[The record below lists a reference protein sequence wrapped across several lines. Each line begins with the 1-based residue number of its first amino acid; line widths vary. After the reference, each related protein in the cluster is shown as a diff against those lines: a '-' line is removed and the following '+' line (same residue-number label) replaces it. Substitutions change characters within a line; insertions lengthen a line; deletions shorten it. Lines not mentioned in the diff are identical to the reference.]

1 MVVVDVVLVATV
13 VVVAGAVVVVLGVV
27 LAELV
32 VGASW
37 VVLVVSV
44 AAELLELPHAASV
57 SARAAE
63 TARAHS
69 LMWCCSDIGPSDP
82 AAITMSPT
90 ADRGATIHSVAQL
103 DQPPTQQLGAV
114 PPTRRAYPPPP
125 ASEALWPALA
135 AILFVIVLQLLLPNR
150 VTAGPRW
157 LLPALETVLL
167 VALVF
172 ASPRELEAPHPV
184 RKFLTRSLTAL
195 VTAANT
201 TSLALLAHELVHHNV
216 TNGRGLIFAGALIWL
231 TNVMVFGLWYW
242 ETDRGGPGVRAA
254 GRDGPPDF
262 LFPQMTDDTIEPID
276 WRPLFIDYLYVSLT
290 NGLALSP
297 TDTMPL
303 SRMAKCMMG
312 IQSLVSVVT
321 IALVISRA
329 VNILQ

>member
-1 MVVVDVVLVATV
+1 M
-13 VVVAGAVVVVLGVV
+13 
-27 LAELV
+27 
-32 VGASW
+32 
-37 VVLVVSV
+37 
-44 AAELLELPHAASV
+44 P
-57 SARAAE
+57 
-63 TARAHS
+63 
-69 LMWCCSDIGPSDP
+69 
-82 AAITMSPT
+82 PT
-90 ADRGATIHSVAQL
+90 ADRGATIQPVAQL
-103 DQPPTQQLGAV
+103 GQPSAQELGAL
-114 PPTRRAYPPPP
+114 PAPRRSYPPPP
-125 ASEALWPALA
+125 ASEPLWPALA
-135 AILFVIVLQLLLPNR
+135 AIVFAIILQLLLPNE

-167 VALVF
+167 IVLVF

-195 VTAANT
+195 VSAANIA
-201 TSLALLAHELVHHNV
+201 SLSLLAHNLLHHNV
-216 TNGRGLIFAGALIWL
+216 TNGRGLVLAGALIWL
-231 TNVMVFGLWYW
+231 TNVMIFGLWYW

-262 LFPQMTDDTIEPID
+262 LFPQMTDDTIEPVD

-312 IQSLVSVVT
+312 VQSLVSVVT